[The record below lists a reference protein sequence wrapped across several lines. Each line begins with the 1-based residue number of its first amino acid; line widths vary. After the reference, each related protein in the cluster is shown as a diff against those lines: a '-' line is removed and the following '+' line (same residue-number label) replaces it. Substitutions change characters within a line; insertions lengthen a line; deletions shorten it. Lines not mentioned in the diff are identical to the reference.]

1 MSKHTKTP
9 WTNDLTPMIKG
20 GDKSIKING
29 FPLSVDYR
37 ILAEDNFQ
45 FAKHRVNLHDELVDA
60 LELALDHLAVADRLC
75 TIWSTETE
83 KTLYESMYAVSLA
96 LKKARGE
103 V

>member
-45 FAKHRVNLHDELVDA
+45 FAKHRVNLHDELVEV
-60 LELALDHLAVADRLC
+60 LEAVIDFGILTAEED
-75 TIWSTETE
+75 
-83 KTLYESMYAVSLA
+83 ESIIHYQITSV

-103 V
+103 VWIF